1 MIDDLR
7 QIAIFA
13 KIVEH
18 GSFRA
23 AAKALKLS
31 PSVVSHHVSQLE
43 ERLDVAL
50 MYRSTRNFTLTESGQ
65 SLLESARQ
73 MIEAAE
79 TGINDIRDMAAEPSG
94 ELRITIPAVLSHS
107 RLVDEFASFSQRYP
121 KVTLNLVFSDSRYDL
136 IRDGFDLG
144 IRMGLTHKRG
154 PTWRLLRTDKRCL
167 IAATDYLLG
176 QSRPTAPKEAE
187 MLDWLELDTPKKIK
201 PTFWQQD
208 GDSVKLSP
216 KPRITVNDANAL
228 YQMARAGAGLAIVP
242 EFLVSRDA
250 AAGRVQILLTE
261 WQTNML
267 YTSAEWPRNAPKNG
281 LIKLL
286 VAKISKVDEE

>member
-13 KIVEH
+13 KTVEH

-31 PSVVSHHVSQLE
+31 PSVVSHHISQLE
-43 ERLDVAL
+43 ERLSVAL
-50 MYRSTRNFTLTESGQ
+50 LYRSTRNFVLTEAGQ
-65 SLLESARQ
+65 SLLVSARQ

-79 TGINDIRDMAAEPSG
+79 TGLNDIRGKAAEPSG

-107 RLVDEFASFSQRYP
+107 RLVDEFAFFSQRYP
-121 KVTLNLVFSDSRYDL
+121 KVALNLVFSDSRYDL

-167 IAATDYLLG
+167 VAATDYLQG
-176 QSRPTAPKEAE
+176 QSHPTEPKEAE
-187 MLDWLELDTPKKIK
+187 MLDWLELNTPKKIK
-201 PTFWQQD
+201 PIFWKPN
-208 GDSVKLSP
+208 GDSVQLSP
-216 KPRITVNDANAL
+216 KARITVNDANAL

-250 AAGRVQILLTE
+250 AAGRIQILLTE
-261 WQTNML
+261 WEINVL

-286 VAKISKVDEE
+286 VDKIAKVGEE

>member
-13 KIVEH
+13 KTVEY

-31 PSVVSHHVSQLE
+31 PSVVSHHISQLE
-43 ERLDVAL
+43 ERLGVAL
-50 MYRSTRNFTLTESGQ
+50 LYRSTRNFALTEAGQ
-65 SLLESARQ
+65 TLLESARQ

-79 TGINDIRDMAAEPSG
+79 TGLNDIRGTAAEPSG
-94 ELRITIPAVLSHS
+94 ELRITIPAVLSQS
-107 RLVDEFASFSQRYP
+107 RLVDDFAAFSRRYP
-121 KVTLNLVFSDSRYDL
+121 KVTLNLVFSDTRYDL

-167 IAATDYLLG
+167 VAATDYLQG
-176 QSRPTAPKEAE
+176 QSPPTEPKQAEA
-187 MLDWLELDTPKKIK
+187 LDWLELDTPKKMK
-201 PTFWQQD
+201 PTFWQHDNEPVQLTTQ
-208 GDSVKLSP
+208 S
-216 KPRITVNDANAL
+216 RITVNDANAL

-242 EFLVSRDA
+242 EFLVSKDA
-250 AAGRVQILLTE
+250 KAGSMQMLLPE
-261 WQTNML
+261 WETNRL

-286 VAKISKVDEE
+286 VASLSKEN